1 MRIDKYLKVARILKR
16 REVGKQL
23 ALNERL
29 FINGKAAKPS
39 SEVNAGDEIRIVF
52 GHRQILLKVL
62 EVRDSASKEQAFS
75 MYEVLEEIKE
85 ELRPA
90 SETSNDSIENKN
102 VV

>member
-85 ELRPA
+85 ELKPA
-90 SETSNDSIENKN
+90 SEASDDSIDNKN